1 MTEKKRRNVKRTKGQ
16 GSVFTKPGTPYYH
29 LSYWN
34 GWRQKRESSRTTDH
48 KEALAILQRKIAE
61 VAAGKS
67 AGVERVSISALLE
80 LVIDDYRRNDKSDLR
95 ETEQRINRLL
105 KPAFGQMR
113 ASEFTTKALNAYIAK
128 RKELGRKNAT
138 INREL
143 AHLRRAFNLGYK
155 NDPPLV
161 ARVPYIPALNEK
173 DNVREGF
180 LEADKYRLILDALT
194 DDVKPVFVVGYHL
207 GMRTGELLAL
217 KRSWVDIQ
225 GRTIHVNGRATKNKN
240 AKTAPIYGDM
250 LPWLKD
256 LLRRGELESPKC
268 TWLFS
273 RGGKPI
279 KDFRKDWE
287 DACDAAGVSGLL
299 FHDLRRTAVRNMLRA
314 GVQEKVAMQI
324 SGHKTNSMLWRYNIT
339 NERDIRDAGERTEAY
354 LKAQREEQ
362 HAQ

>member
-1 MTEKKRRNVKRTKGQ
+1 MTEKKTRNVKRTKGQ
-16 GSVFTKPGTPYYH
+16 GNVFVEPRSKNYQ

-34 GWRQKRESSRTTDH
+34 GWRQVRESSRTTDH
-48 KEALAILQRKIAE
+48 KEALAILQRKLAE
-61 VAAGKS
+61 VSAGKS
-67 AGVERVSISALLE
+67 AGVERITISSLLQ

-105 KPAFGQMR
+105 RPAFGHMR
-113 ASEFTTKALNAYIAK
+113 ATAFTTKALNAYIAG

-161 ARVPYIPALNEK
+161 ARVPHIPALNEK

-194 DDVKPVFVVGYHL
+194 DEVKPIFVVGYHL

-217 KRSWVDIQ
+217 KRSWVDIP

-250 LPWLKD
+250 LPCLKD
-256 LLRRGELESPKC
+256 LLRRGSSESPKC
-268 TWLFS
+268 IWLFS

-279 KDFRKDWE
+279 RDFRADWE
-287 DACDAAGVSGLL
+287 DACQAAGVPGLL

-339 NERDIRDAGERTEAY
+339 NERDIRDAGERIEAY
-354 LKAQREEQ
+354 LKVQREQQ
-362 HAQ
+362 HAE

>member
-48 KEALAILQRKIAE
+48 KEALSILQRKIAE

-113 ASEFTTKALNAYIAK
+113 ASEFTTKVLNAYIGK

-180 LEADKYRLILDALT
+180 LEAEKYRLILDALT

-225 GRTIHVNGRATKNKN
+225 GRPST
-240 AKTAPIYGDM
+240 
-250 LPWLKD
+250 
-256 LLRRGELESPKC
+256 
-268 TWLFS
+268 
-273 RGGKPI
+273 
-279 KDFRKDWE
+279 
-287 DACDAAGVSGLL
+287 
-299 FHDLRRTAVRNMLRA
+299 
-314 GVQEKVAMQI
+314 
-324 SGHKTNSMLWRYNIT
+324 
-339 NERDIRDAGERTEAY
+339 
-354 LKAQREEQ
+354 
-362 HAQ
+362 